1 MRLPWGIRGSNAFVL
16 GKNLAMVSGRFYN
29 QSRHEDVRICPR
41 CVRSVRL
48 VLPCPERCYGNG
60 WGGSGSDPV
69 PARERSFI
77 PWRFMSLYDRNG
89 TRTGSARKSGTSINQ
104 YDRYGVKTGSLSE
117 TSDGYASYDKYGVK
131 TGSYKTSGTTTTH
144 YDKYGSKVG
153 TYRTGSNGVTTS
165 YDKYGRKTGSFKE
178 DSSGRIT
185 EYDKYGKKVGTMKQ
199 TH

>member
-1 MRLPWGIRGSNAFVL
+1 MIGGEEGKILPYSPADFTIGAGMKIFGFVL
-16 GKNLAMVSGRFYN
+16 GVCALFVSC
-29 QSRHEDVRICPR
+29 SPA
-41 CVRSVRL
+41 
-48 VLPCPERCYGNG
+48 PK
-60 WGGSGSDPV
+60 GGTGTGGSDPV

-77 PWRFMSLYDRNG
+77 PWRSMNLYDRNG
-89 TRTGSARKSGTSINQ
+89 TKTGSARKSGTSINQ
-104 YDRYGVKTGSLSE
+104 YDRYGVKTGSLRE
-117 TSDGYASYDKYGVK
+117 TSDGYAS
-131 TGSYKTSGTTTTH
+131 

-165 YDKYGRKTGSFKE
+165 YDKYGRKTGSFRE